1 MYLPGSISLCLQLSI
16 TEYMKALSTADL
28 SLPILPALR
37 RFILSFLT
45 LCSLILFDTS
55 TSPLSSTR
63 FIAGH
68 SALAYRMAF
77 FQQLSTSGIIRQ
89 SIVGKSILYR
99 THQVGSAA
107 RLEPDN
113 ISFSACHVLLL
124 EAVFLCEGHPCSVY
138 EPHRLIVVLFQCV
151 LIYIKQTDFINIYNR
166 SKAITNPIRAY
177 RILREA

>member
-1 MYLPGSISLCLQLSI
+1 MYLLGSISLCLQLSI
-16 TEYMKALSTADL
+16 TEYMKALSTAEL

-77 FQQLSTSGIIRQ
+77 FSSSPHPASSDRAWSASLSYIDRI
-89 SIVGKSILYR
+89 KSAVLPGLSLATYLSALVMFCSLKQFSFAKTIPILSMN
-99 THQVGSAA
+99 HIAS
-107 RLEPDN
+107 
-113 ISFSACHVLLL
+113 S
-124 EAVFLCEGHPCSVY
+124 
-138 EPHRLIVVLFQCV
+138 
-151 LIYIKQTDFINIYNR
+151 
-166 SKAITNPIRAY
+166 
-177 RILREA
+177 